1 MTKKKELVRNQDQ
14 FLVRLPEGMRE
25 RIKAKADRAGMS
37 MNEAIVYC
45 LEQFFPAPKTMEER
59 LNDLAQMVS
68 ILKGDNTYQ
77 GVEKLVDEVQKTI
90 EDIYFQDIKTA
101 PNFEKAVSDRYEQWE
116 EWEAE
121 RVNDEAYNPFDDD
134 NYPDI
139 GGTPFEEVD
148 RDAPVDPENPMAV
161 YRKKEKDG

>member
-25 RIKAKADRAGMS
+25 RIKAKADRAEMS
-37 MNEAIVYC
+37 MNEAIVHC
-45 LEQFFPAPKTMEER
+45 LEHFFPAPKTMEER
-59 LNDLAQMVS
+59 LNDLAEMVA

-90 EDIYFQDIKTA
+90 NEVYTQSLRTPPD
-101 PNFEKAVSDRYEQWE
+101 FEKAVSDRFEKWS
-116 EWEAE
+116 EWEIE
-121 RVNDEAYNPFDDD
+121 QLNDDAYNPFDDD

-139 GGTPFEEVD
+139 GGIPFEEVD
-148 RDAPVDPENPMAV
+148 RNAPVDPENPMAV
-161 YRKKEKDG
+161 QRKKKPE